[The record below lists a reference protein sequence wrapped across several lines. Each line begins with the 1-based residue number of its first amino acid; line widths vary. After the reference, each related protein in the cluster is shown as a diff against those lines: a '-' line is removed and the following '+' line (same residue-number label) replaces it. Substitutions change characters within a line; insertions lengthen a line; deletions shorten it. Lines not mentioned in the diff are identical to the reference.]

1 MVKINL
7 KINCI
12 CFFSDFVITTP
23 LQQSTMWSIPKM
35 YGLNSKLSDNGK
47 LETRS
52 SNNVLSAM
60 SINLALL
67 LLHKQLSNISGLE
80 DTELCLQKRFT
91 VQKGKFLQI
100 LHWPKSLCPC
110 YKCNRVGHGQWSFY
124 LWLSYFN
131 YTTETVIKQIC
142 QIKKYEDPQLR
153 LVTSSVQQ
161 LSNHVDCVIVSIC
174 DSLSYWRCIGQYC
187 RK

>member
-23 LQQSTMWSIPKM
+23 LQQSTTWSIPKM

-60 SINLALL
+60 PINLALL

-124 LWLSYFN
+124 LWLVLLQLHNKNGDKTNMSN
-131 YTTETVIKQIC
+131 KKIWRSTIKIGYLECATAEQSRG
-142 QIKKYEDPQLR
+142 L
-153 LVTSSVQQ
+153 
-161 LSNHVDCVIVSIC
+161 C
-174 DSLSYWRCIGQYC
+174 DSEHLW
-187 RK
+187 

>member
-60 SINLALL
+60 PINLALL

-91 VQKGKFLQI
+91 VQKGKFLQ
-100 LHWPKSLCPC
+100 
-110 YKCNRVGHGQWSFY
+110 NF
-124 LWLSYFN
+124 
-131 YTTETVIKQIC
+131 TETSQIFSLAPSALA
-142 QIKKYEDPQLR
+142 YSDLY
-153 LVTSSVQQ
+153 
-161 LSNHVDCVIVSIC
+161 CVGRRAQKHAFVSA
-174 DSLSYWRCIGQYC
+174 WFRWG
-187 RK
+187 